1 MTHNR
6 TAAIIT
12 AAILLSAAITTQAR
26 AASTPPIADYGTAIQ
41 HSQRGRMIFT
51 LIVTQ
56 PGYSAPIP
64 PESITD
70 DTPINILD
78 DTPILDTIPTC
89 EDPGNYSESGPHPC
103 PQYHRN
109 GTQAEQP
116 APIPDPTP
124 TPPQSGQ
131 DDSEKGQ

>member
-26 AASTPPIADYGTAIQ
+26 AASTPPIADYGNAIQ
-41 HSQRGRMIFT
+41 HSQHGRMVLT
-51 LIVTQ
+51 LIIAQ

-70 DTPINILD
+70 DTTITILD

-89 EDPGNYSESGPHPC
+89 EDPGQYATSGPHPC
-103 PQYHRN
+103 PQTHRN
-109 GTQAEQP
+109 GTQAEQS
-116 APIPDPTP
+116 APIPEPTP

-131 DDSEKGQ
+131 EDKKG